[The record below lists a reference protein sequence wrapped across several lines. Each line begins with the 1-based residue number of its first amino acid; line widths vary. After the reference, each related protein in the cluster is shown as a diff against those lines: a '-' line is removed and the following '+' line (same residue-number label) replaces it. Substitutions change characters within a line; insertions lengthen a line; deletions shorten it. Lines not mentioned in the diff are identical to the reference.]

1 MGHSLKVDGCAPQA
15 YGNDVG
21 RLLPTSA
28 FGISG
33 TMIIT
38 LAKKNLLHD
47 LVRLAVTVLGI
58 AFSVVLIAVQA
69 GLFLGFEQMVSVV
82 IDHVKADIVIMPK
95 ATENFDDVSILSGEE
110 RYQALGVSGVGR
122 VERLVV
128 TGAEWRKPGGGSR
141 SVMVLGSDPRTGS
154 LAPWNISP
162 SDAERLTTPGSVI
175 VDTTYADDLGV
186 HARGDVAQIDG
197 QPARVVGFTTGIR
210 SFTTA
215 PYVFTALDQAQSY
228 QNSTG
233 DRVAYLLVTVSPG
246 ADIEAVRNELAARI
260 PAAKVL
266 TLGAF
271 RQENFHYWL
280 FTTGA
285 GGALLV
291 GVIVG
296 LLVGCAIVGQ
306 TLFSTTKDHL
316 PEFATLRALGAPSR
330 LIQKV
335 ILWQA
340 AMSGIAGY
348 IVGAVI
354 LAVVVG
360 ATRATAMHV
369 VVTPLMA
376 AVLFFITLVMCAV
389 AAQAA
394 ILKVNKIDPATV
406 FAR

>member
-1 MGHSLKVDGCAPQA
+1 
-15 YGNDVG
+15 
-21 RLLPTSA
+21 
-28 FGISG
+28 
-33 TMIIT
+33 MIIT

-47 LVRLAVTVLGI
+47 PVRLVVTVAGI

-82 IDHVKADIVIMPK
+82 IDHVAADIIIMPK
-95 ATENFDDVSILSGEE
+95 ATENFDDVSVLSGEE
-110 RYQALGVSGVGR
+110 RYQALGVNGVGR

-128 TGAEWRKPGGGSR
+128 TGAEWRKPDGGTR
-141 SVMVLGSDPRTGS
+141 SVMLLGSDPRTGS
-154 LAPWNISP
+154 LAPWNVSP
-162 SDAERLTTPGSVI
+162 SDAARLITPGSVI
-175 VDTTYADDLGV
+175 VDTTYTDDLGV
-186 HARGDVAQIDG
+186 NQRGDVAQIDG
-197 QPARVVGFTTGIR
+197 KPARVVGFTTGIR

-228 QNSTG
+228 QNAG
-233 DRVAYLLVTVSPG
+233 DAVAYLLVTVSPG
-246 ADIEAVRNELAARI
+246 ADIETVQSELAARV
-260 PAAKVL
+260 PTAKVM
-266 TLGAF
+266 TLSAF
-271 RQENFHYWL
+271 RTQNFHYWL

-291 GVIVG
+291 GVILG

-306 TLFSTTKDHL
+306 TLFATTKDHL

-340 AMSGIAGY
+340 AMSGAAGY

-354 LAVVVG
+354 VALVVTG
-360 ATRATAMHV
+360 TQATAMSV

-376 AVLFFITLVMCAV
+376 GALFFVTLVMCAI

-394 ILKVNKIDPATV
+394 IFKVNKIDPATV

>member
-1 MGHSLKVDGCAPQA
+1 MLS
-15 YGNDVG
+15 
-21 RLLPTSA
+21 TSA
-28 FGISG
+28 FDISG

-47 LVRLAVTVLGI
+47 PVRLVVTVAGI

-82 IDHVKADIVIMPK
+82 IDHVAADIIIMPK
-95 ATENFDDVSILSGEE
+95 ATENFDDVSVLSGEE
-110 RYQALGVSGVGR
+110 RYQALGVNGVGR

-128 TGAEWRKPGGGSR
+128 TGAEWRKPDGGTR
-141 SVMVLGSDPRTGS
+141 SVMLLGSDPRTGS
-154 LAPWNISP
+154 LAPWNVSP
-162 SDAERLTTPGSVI
+162 SDAARLITPGSVI
-175 VDTTYADDLGV
+175 VDTTYTDDLGV
-186 HARGDVAQIDG
+186 NQRGDVAQIDG
-197 QPARVVGFTTGIR
+197 KPARVVGFTTGIR

-228 QNSTG
+228 QNAG
-233 DRVAYLLVTVSPG
+233 DAVAYLLVTVSPG
-246 ADIEAVRNELAARI
+246 ADIETVQSELAARV
-260 PAAKVL
+260 PTAKVM
-266 TLGAF
+266 TLSAF
-271 RQENFHYWL
+271 RTQNFHYWL

-291 GVIVG
+291 GVILG

-306 TLFSTTKDHL
+306 TLFATTKDHL

-340 AMSGIAGY
+340 AMSGAAGY

-354 LAVVVG
+354 VALVVTG
-360 ATRATAMHV
+360 TQATAMSV

-376 AVLFFITLVMCAV
+376 GALFFVTLVMCAI

-394 ILKVNKIDPATV
+394 IFKVNKIDPATV

>member
-1 MGHSLKVDGCAPQA
+1 MLDAMLS
-15 YGNDVG
+15 
-21 RLLPTSA
+21 TSA
-28 FGISG
+28 FDISG

-47 LVRLAVTVLGI
+47 PVRLVVTVAGI

-82 IDHVKADIVIMPK
+82 IDHVAADIIIMPK
-95 ATENFDDVSILSGEE
+95 ATENFDDVSVLSGEE
-110 RYQALGVSGVGR
+110 RYQALGVNGVGR

-128 TGAEWRKPGGGSR
+128 TGAEWRKPDGGTR
-141 SVMVLGSDPRTGS
+141 SVMLLGSDPRTGS
-154 LAPWNISP
+154 LAPWNVSP
-162 SDAERLTTPGSVI
+162 SDAARLITPGSVI
-175 VDTTYADDLGV
+175 VDTTYTDDLGV
-186 HARGDVAQIDG
+186 NQRGDVAQIDG
-197 QPARVVGFTTGIR
+197 KPARVVGFTTGIR

-228 QNSTG
+228 QNAG
-233 DRVAYLLVTVSPG
+233 DAVAYLLVTVSPG
-246 ADIEAVRNELAARI
+246 ADIETVQSELAARV
-260 PAAKVL
+260 PTAKVM
-266 TLGAF
+266 TLSAF
-271 RQENFHYWL
+271 RTQNFHYWL

-291 GVIVG
+291 GVILG

-306 TLFSTTKDHL
+306 TLFATTKDHL

-340 AMSGIAGY
+340 AMSGAAGY

-354 LAVVVG
+354 VALVVTG
-360 ATRATAMHV
+360 TQATAMSV

-376 AVLFFITLVMCAV
+376 GALFFVTLVMCAI

-394 ILKVNKIDPATV
+394 IFKVNKIDPATV

>member
-21 RLLPTSA
+21 RLPPTSA

-82 IDHVKADIVIMPK
+82 IDHVKADIIIMPK

-162 SDAERLTTPGSVI
+162 ADAAGLTTPGSVI

-186 HARGDVAQIDG
+186 HERGDVAQIDG
-197 QPARVVGFTTGIR
+197 QPARVVGFTSGIR

-246 ADIEAVRNELAARI
+246 ADIEAVRNELVARI

-280 FTTGA
+280 FTIGA

>member
-1 MGHSLKVDGCAPQA
+1 
-15 YGNDVG
+15 
-21 RLLPTSA
+21 
-28 FGISG
+28 
-33 TMIIT
+33 MIIT

-47 LVRLAVTVLGI
+47 PIRLAVTVAGI

-69 GLFLGFEQMVSVV
+69 GLFLGFERMVSVV
-82 IDHVKADIVIMPK
+82 IDHIAADIVIMPK
-95 ATENFDDVSILSGEE
+95 ATENFDDVSVLSGEE
-110 RYQALGVSGVGR
+110 RYRALGVQGVER

-128 TGAEWRKPGGGSR
+128 TGAEWRKPDGGSR
-141 SVMVLGSDPRTGS
+141 SVMLLGSDPRAGN
-154 LAPWNISP
+154 LAPWNIAP
-162 SDAERLTTPGSVI
+162 SDAERLITPGSVI

-186 HARGDVAQIDG
+186 NQRGDVAQIEG

-210 SFTTA
+210 SFTTV

-228 QNSTG
+228 QGSTG

-246 ADIEAVRNELAARI
+246 AGIETVQSALAAQL
-260 PAAKVL
+260 PMAKVL
-266 TLGAF
+266 TLSAF
-271 RQENFHYWL
+271 RKENFHYWL

-285 GGALLV
+285 GGALLI
-291 GVIVG
+291 GVILG

-316 PEFATLRALGAPSR
+316 PEFATLRALGAPAR

-340 AMSGIAGY
+340 AMSGAAGY

-354 LAVVVG
+354 VG
-360 ATRATAMHV
+360 LIVAGTQATAMSV
-369 VVTPLMA
+369 VVTPPMA
-376 AVLFFITLVMCAV
+376 GALLLVTLAMCAV